1 MKIRNTLP
9 TLAAILFIIIAL
21 ASCQEDF
28 SLIDSDTIG
37 GQDITTLVH
46 NTSTVISYSKKLG
59 PIQSDR
65 LPVYQLGTYNDP
77 VYGKSKF
84 DFVGQVNLRT
94 QDPDFS
100 FEPVL
105 DSVILYIPYFS
116 EATVED
122 EVTTY
127 TLDSVYGSD
136 PINIRIYESNYFL
149 RDFDPTTGLQEPQK
163 YYSSLGEVFDIP
175 SNVGPLIK
183 EIEGFIPNNEG
194 YLVQS
199 PDGDDEDTEPDE
211 TLEAPGLRV
220 ELPVDF
226 FKEKIVDQVGT
237 TELMNNNN
245 FKEYFRGFYFQ
256 VDDLG
261 TDGNLFL
268 FDINNAIVF
277 MKYTY
282 QEAPDEPGVD
292 AERLSGVFAL
302 NFVDSNINVNLIDNQ
317 LNSSIDAELED
328 ANVDTINGEETL
340 YVRGGEGIITVLD
353 LFGPDADGNG
363 IADELDVMRQEEWLI
378 NDANLIFYVDQD
390 RVTGGEAEPERLLI
404 YDAENAQVLADY
416 GLDAT
421 ISELPANALTGHLG
435 KLDRGSDENGDFYKL
450 RVTHHIS
457 SLIHKDSTNN
467 PLAITVTQNVLS
479 GGFLS
484 IETAL
489 SSGIEMIPSASAVAH
504 EGTVLYGNNTAI
516 DEKRLKLQIYY
527 TKPN

>member
-9 TLAAILFIIIAL
+9 AITAILFIIISL

-28 SLIDSDTIG
+28 SSIGSDTIG
-37 GQDITTLVH
+37 SQDITTLFH

-59 PIQSDR
+59 PVQTDQ

-84 DFVGQVNLRT
+84 EFVGQVNLRT
-94 QDPDFS
+94 QNPDFS
-100 FEPVL
+100 YEPVL

-116 EATVED
+116 EATVEN

-127 TLDSVYGSD
+127 TLDSVYGSEK
-136 PINIRIYESNYFL
+136 INLKVYESKYFL
-149 RDFDPTTGLQEPQK
+149 RTYDPTTGLQERQK
-163 YYSSLGEVFDIP
+163 YYSSLGNVFDIP
-175 SNVGPLIK
+175 SNIGPLIT
-183 EIEGFIPNNEG
+183 EIVDFIPNNNG

-220 ELPVDF
+220 RLPVDF
-226 FKEKIVDQVGT
+226 FKEKIVDQAGST
-237 TELMNNNN
+237 ALMNNNN

-261 TDGNLFL
+261 TDGNMFL
-268 FDINNAIVF
+268 FDINNAIVY

-302 NFVDSNINVNLIDNQ
+302 NFVDTNINVNLIDNE
-317 LNSSIDAELED
+317 LTSSVDSELDD
-328 ANVDTINGEETL
+328 ANVDTVNGEATL
-340 YVRGGEGIITVLD
+340 YVRGGEGIVTILD

-378 NDANLIFYVDQD
+378 NDANLIFYVDQS
-390 RVTGGEAEPERLLI
+390 RVTGGEPEPERLLI
-404 YDAENAQVLADY
+404 YDAKNAQVLADY

-450 RVTHHIS
+450 RITHHIS

-467 PLAITVTQNVLS
+467 PLAIIVTQNVLS
-479 GGFLS
+479 GGFRG
-484 IETAL
+484 IETEL
-489 SSGIEMIPSASAVAH
+489 SSGFNMIPSASVVAH
-504 EGTVLYGNNTAI
+504 EGTVLYGNNTPI
-516 DEKRLKLQIYY
+516 DEKKLKLQIFY